1 MKPLLAFIKKEY
13 LEAARTGK
21 ITILALLFVLF
32 GIMNPAI
39 AKLTPWLMEML
50 SDTLAEDGLIFTDI
64 QVDALTSWTQFF
76 KNLPVA
82 LIAFVLIFSDI
93 FTKEYKSGTL
103 LLVLTKGLSRYK
115 DVLAKTA
122 LLLSLWTVGY
132 GIYFAITYGYNAYF
146 WDNGIA
152 NNLFFSVTIWWLFGI
167 WVICLIV
174 LFSSLLQNNTGV
186 ALCIGGTVL
195 LAYLLSI
202 IPNVKAYSPTILMN
216 TNSLLMGL
224 EEIDTYIKAIVITVF
239 LCIVCVAV
247 SIPIIN
253 KRQL

>member
-32 GIMNPAI
+32 GILNPAI
-39 AKLTPWLMEML
+39 AKMTPWIMEML

-103 LLVLTKGLSRYK
+103 LLVLTKGLSR
-115 DVLAKTA
+115 LI
-122 LLLSLWTVGY
+122 LSRLVDTF
-132 GIYFAITYGYNAYF
+132 ISRI
-146 WDNGIA
+146 
-152 NNLFFSVTIWWLFGI
+152 
-167 WVICLIV
+167 
-174 LFSSLLQNNTGV
+174 SLTMLPVPNPHNT
-186 ALCIGGTVL
+186 
-195 LAYLLSI
+195 
-202 IPNVKAYSPTILMN
+202 
-216 TNSLLMGL
+216 
-224 EEIDTYIKAIVITVF
+224 
-239 LCIVCVAV
+239 VCVLSWEEARHWQ
-247 SIPIIN
+247 S
-253 KRQL
+253 RSSGYSSS

>member
-39 AKLTPWLMEML
+39 AKMTPWIMEML

-82 LIAFVLIFSDI
+82 LIAFVVIFSDI

-103 LLVLTKGLSRYK
+103 LLVLTKGLSR
-115 DVLAKTA
+115 
-122 LLLSLWTVGY
+122 
-132 GIYFAITYGYNAYF
+132 
-146 WDNGIA
+146 
-152 NNLFFSVTIWWLFGI
+152 
-167 WVICLIV
+167 
-174 LFSSLLQNNTGV
+174 
-186 ALCIGGTVL
+186 
-195 LAYLLSI
+195 
-202 IPNVKAYSPTILMN
+202 KA
-216 TNSLLMGL
+216 
-224 EEIDTYIKAIVITVF
+224 
-239 LCIVCVAV
+239 
-247 SIPIIN
+247 
-253 KRQL
+253 